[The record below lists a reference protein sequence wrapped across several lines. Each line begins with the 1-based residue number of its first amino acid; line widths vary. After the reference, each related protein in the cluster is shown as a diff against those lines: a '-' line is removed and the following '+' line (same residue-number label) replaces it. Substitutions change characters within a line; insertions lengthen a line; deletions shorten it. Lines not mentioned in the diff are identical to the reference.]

1 MKAFIKTFTAEM
13 RKQHKNYFHSKMIYI
28 SLFVWPVL
36 SFITTYYSFKAFDIK
51 NIKASYITPENAIV
65 YLLIGYMCMSFFRS
79 LVQSS
84 WSFSFERISGTLEL
98 IYLSPAYR
106 AAVLLGN
113 AVSSLFE
120 SVFVMVVFSVFI
132 LIMNSEVVYMKIMP
146 CIVVFLIITGMAV
159 MWGMFLNSLFL
170 FSRDTDFLFT
180 ILEEPMELFSGV
192 KVPTTLFPLWAKAI
206 SVIFPLTYAIE
217 AARRVVLMGSSLY
230 DIRGFAGIGILIM
243 SVLFTLIMIIVK
255 IVERHLRIT
264 GNITLF

>member
-1 MKAFIKTFTAEM
+1 MISFIKTLTAEM
-13 RKQHKNYFHSKMIYI
+13 KKQHKNYFHSKVIYI
-28 SLFVWPVL
+28 SLFVWPFL
-36 SFITTYYSFKAFDIK
+36 SFITTYYGFMAFDIK
-51 NIKASYITPENAIV
+51 NSKVSYITPENVIV

-84 WSFSFERISGTLEL
+84 WSFSFERIGGTLEL
-98 IYLSPAYR
+98 IFLSPADR

-120 SVFVMVVFSVFI
+120 SVFVTVIFSFFI
-132 LIMNSEVVYMKIMP
+132 LIMNREVIYVRIMP
-146 CIVVFLIITGMAV
+146 CIVVFFIITGMAV

-192 KVPTTLFPLWAKAI
+192 KVPTALFPIWAKAI

-217 AARRVVLMGSSLY
+217 AARRVVLLGSSLY
-230 DIRGFAGIGILIM
+230 DIRGFVGTGIIIM
-243 SVLFTLIMIIVK
+243 AVLFTLIMIIVK
-255 IVERHLRIT
+255 MAEKHLRIT